1 MGVGSGSLDV
11 SLGVDLGL
19 GEPPDRTVA
28 GSGASSAM
36 THSEISC
43 PGGDPILIDG
53 DMAWSWMELPQPGE
67 QVVEVLPDG
76 TIQGSYT
83 RTFMVPLAG
92 TRKMTWMLSPVR
104 Q

>member
-1 MGVGSGSLDV
+1 
-11 SLGVDLGL
+11 
-19 GEPPDRTVA
+19 
-28 GSGASSAM
+28 
-36 THSEISC
+36 
-43 PGGDPILIDG
+43 
-53 DMAWSWMELPQPGE
+53 MELPQLGE